1 MNRSDLLDKLRVY
14 LVTPD
19 GWGTREE
26 DEMITR
32 RLLESGLRTVQFRD
46 KSGLEDRKGRA
57 QRLQNLCRE
66 FGALFIVNDDP
77 TLAKELDADGVH
89 VGEEDA
95 SVSEAR
101 AILGAN
107 KVVGATAGSVPRALT
122 AVNAGADYLGVGAI
136 YDASA
141 SKPNATTRGLS
152 ILTAMRTE
160 PLLVELPIVAIG
172 GIDGGNA
179 EPCFEAGADA
189 VAMIRAL
196 WRAEDPELL
205 IQRLRSFVG

>member
-1 MNRSDLLDKLRVY
+1 MNRADLVDKLRVY

-26 DEMITR
+26 DEAITR

-46 KSGLEDRKGRA
+46 KSGLADREDRA

-77 TLAKELDADGVH
+77 VLAKDLDADGVH

-95 SVSEAR
+95 SVSDAR
-101 AILGAN
+101 AILGAD
-107 KVVGATAGSVPRALT
+107 KVVGATAGSVSRALA
-122 AVNAGADYLGVGAI
+122 AVTTGADYLGVGAI

-141 SKPNATTRGLS
+141 SKPNATTKGLS
-152 ILTAMRTE
+152 ILTLMRKE
-160 PLLVELPIVAIG
+160 SALVGFPIVAIG
-172 GIDGGNA
+172 GIDGDNA
-179 EPCFEAGADA
+179 EACFDAGADA

-196 WRAEDPELL
+196 WRAENPETL
-205 IQRLRSFVG
+205 IRRLRGIVR